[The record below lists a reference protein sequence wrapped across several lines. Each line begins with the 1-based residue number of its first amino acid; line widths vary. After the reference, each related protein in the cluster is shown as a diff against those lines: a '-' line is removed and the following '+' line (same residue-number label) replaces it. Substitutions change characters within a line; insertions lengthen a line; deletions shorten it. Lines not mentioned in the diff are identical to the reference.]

1 MTSEVDEVT
10 QRIATELRVTIA
22 RMKNAPTN
30 AELAAKA
37 GVSAMAMGRYLKG
50 ERAIPVPTYVAIC
63 QTLGAN
69 PGALMAE
76 AMK

>member
-1 MTSEVDEVT
+1 MTKEVDEVT

-22 RMKNAPTN
+22 RMKSAPTN
-30 AELAAKA
+30 AEIASKA
-37 GVSAMAMGRYLKG
+37 GISAMAMGRYLKG

-63 QTLGAN
+63 AALGVD
-69 PGALMAE
+69 PGALMAA